1 MRTSCF
7 MKNRI
12 LFCAATLLTSAFLV
26 SCGEK
31 EIEADNKINVFY
43 VKADES
49 SIVPVEYEL
58 KTDPAKDMYGA
69 ITELV
74 QKLEES
80 PGKSLYEAP
89 ISGDESGEKPS
100 EKNGDVVGDAW
111 LNRYTYEHR
120 VLKLEFGAQYG
131 KLGITKEVL
140 TRAAIVSTFTQI
152 DGIDNVY
159 FYVGKKEAV
168 HMNFEGDAD
177 SATDDPYEPAPLKD
191 HAGNAIGPMKGE
203 DFIYNVDSEIN
214 KNKKE
219 EITLYFANKTGDK
232 LKRVYRYVVYNSNIS
247 EEKLRLEQ
255 LINGPNTNDAFPTIN
270 KETKINSVNIK
281 DKVCFIDFDSS
292 FLTQS
297 NNVTVQAA
305 LYSIVNTATELPGVD
320 RVVISVDGD
329 SSFTYM
335 DYNISGAYERNE
347 DIISR

>member
-1 MRTSCF
+1 

-12 LFCAATLLTSAFLV
+12 LFCAATILTSAFLV

-43 VKADES
+43 VKADET

-168 HMNFEGDAD
+168 HM
-177 SATDDPYEPAPLKD
+177 
-191 HAGNAIGPMKGE
+191 MKGE

>member
-1 MRTSCF
+1 MQQAYLHPF
-7 MKNRI
+7 FWFHVAK
-12 LFCAATLLTSAFLV
+12 
-26 SCGEK
+26 K
-31 EIEADNKINVFY
+31 KIEADNKINVYY
-43 VKADES
+43 VKTDET

-58 KTDPAKDMYGA
+58 KTDPTKDMYGA

-89 ISGDESGEKPS
+89 ISGDESGEKPN

-111 LNRYTYEHR
+111 LNRYTYVNN
-120 VLKLEFGAQYG
+120 VLKLEFGAQYD

-140 TRAAIVSTFTQI
+140 TRAAIVRTFTQLE
-152 DGIDNVY
+152 GIDYVY
-159 FYVGKKEAV
+159 FCVGKKEAV
-168 HMNFEGDAD
+168 RMNSEGDAD

-191 HAGNAIGPMKGE
+191 HSGNAIGPMKGE

-214 KNKKE
+214 KNKKK
-219 EITLYFANKTGDK
+219 EITLYFANKAGDK

-247 EEKLRLEQ
+247 EEKLRIEQ

-270 KETKINSVNIK
+270 KDTKINSVNIK

-297 NNVTVQAA
+297 NNVTVQVA
-305 LYSIVNTATELPGVD
+305 LYSIVNTATELPDVD

-329 SSFTYM
+329 SSFTFM
-335 DYNISGAYERNE
+335 DYNISGAYEKNT
-347 DIISR
+347 DIISK